1 MQQYTQPTAQ
11 PNPFDKVDV
20 LSLLD
25 ADWLE
30 HSQASGL
37 MKLVEEA
44 KRAGTFEDRRCEAE
58 AA

>member
-1 MQQYTQPTAQ
+1 MQQYTEVAATR
-11 PNPFDKVDV
+11 NRFDNVDV

-25 ADWLE
+25 ANWLE

-44 KRAGTFEDRRCEAE
+44 KRSGNFEDRRDAE